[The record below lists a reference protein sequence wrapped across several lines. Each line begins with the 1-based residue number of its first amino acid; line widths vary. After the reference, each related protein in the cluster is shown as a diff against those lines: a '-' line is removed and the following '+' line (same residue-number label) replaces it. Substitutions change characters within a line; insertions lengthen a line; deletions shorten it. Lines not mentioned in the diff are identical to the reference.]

1 MDRKEAIKILQK
13 EIDEDIFTPT
23 EYRKRIHEALDMAIE
38 ALSAEQ
44 KEEDL
49 AKDIA
54 RRMATIIE
62 NEQDMRVILKS
73 TEPTDLIS
81 RADAIKAV
89 ANAIWHYPNEC
100 YRNLNVFD
108 MAEALAKDAIK
119 SLPSADRP
127 TELLKDGTLKVNVN
141 NGAEVNR
148 VLVWGDDGSGGLY
161 YADDRPSGE
170 WEDKEVFSETNDD
183 HIVDEWQSAR
193 CSICG
198 KYHTTPYMYYF
209 EEYKY
214 CPNCGAKMGGDTR

>member
-1 MDRKEAIKILQK
+1 MTREEAKTRLQILLTNRCSTCRCCDKKCTQVCK
-13 EIDEDIFTPT
+13 FGQ
-23 EYRKRIHEALDMAIE
+23 AVNMAIE

-127 TELLKDGTLKVNVN
+127 
-141 NGAEVNR
+141 
-148 VLVWGDDGSGGLY
+148 
-161 YADDRPSGE
+161 SGE
-170 WEDKEVFSETNDD
+170 WIPFDNHYKCDQCGFEPVYEKT
-183 HIVDEWQSAR
+183 IK
-193 CSICG
+193 SI
-198 KYHTTPYMYYF
+198 HF
-209 EEYKY
+209 
-214 CPNCGAKMGGDTR
+214 CPNCGAKMGSDTR